1 MVYNCSTPK
10 IISYIHL
17 GLGWI
22 DYFEINEA
30 FSKKKTMFL
39 PCDCTQKCHQ
49 TYFCCTHTYL
59 QCYIFMNYFDYDSY
73 KYIRV
78 YIKKICHLNLCKD
91 FLSSKYF
98 SMNLLTQLF
107 IFFCI

>member
-30 FSKKKTMFL
+30 FSVKKKKNHVSSLWLHSEALMKKCLYVCL
-39 PCDCTQKCHQ
+39 PCEIVNEK
-49 TYFCCTHTYL
+49 
-59 QCYIFMNYFDYDSY
+59 M
-73 KYIRV
+73 K
-78 YIKKICHLNLCKD
+78 
-91 FLSSKYF
+91 
-98 SMNLLTQLF
+98 
-107 IFFCI
+107 